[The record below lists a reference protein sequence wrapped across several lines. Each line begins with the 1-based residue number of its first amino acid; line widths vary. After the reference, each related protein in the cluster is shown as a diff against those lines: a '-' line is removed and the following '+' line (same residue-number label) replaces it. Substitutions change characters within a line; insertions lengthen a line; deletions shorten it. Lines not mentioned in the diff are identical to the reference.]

1 MRKSLPLIGVMNNEN
16 KNHIYKDPRPICYAF
31 YSLDHF
37 ELLESLWTLIF
48 VFKRKLNCNFRYTV
62 LQG

>member
-37 ELLESLWTLIF
+37 ELLDSL
-48 VFKRKLNCNFRYTV
+48 
-62 LQG
+62 